1 MLQTLMQDI
10 LIFLYFWNHLRVKS
24 VMLSRRYQIKYDGV
38 CIFRLIAYRYLFDEK
53 KWIYVIPSQ
62 TSDFEM

>member
-1 MLQTLMQDI
+1 MQDI

-53 KWIYVIPSQ
+53 NGFMLSQ
-62 TSDFEM
+62 AKHLILKCN